1 MQLDDKE
8 KQASLDVAED
18 SRQTEWQAPSFV
30 AELFQ
35 GNFNWDHIHPFPLQS
50 EADKKIGDEYIEV
63 LREVLEKY
71 IDPSD
76 VDRTGD
82 VPVEALE
89 ALAGV
94 GAFGMK
100 IPKEYGGLGL
110 SQTNYSRACAFM
122 SSYCA
127 STAAGIT
134 AHQSIGVPQPLKLFG
149 TKEQKEKFLPRIAK
163 GAITAFALTEP
174 GVGSDPAKMVTSAT
188 PTEDG
193 KHYIING
200 QKLWITNGTRC
211 ELMVVMARTPSV
223 MVNGKE
229 KKQITAFVV
238 ETESPGFDVVH
249 RCDFLG
255 LRGIQN
261 GLLNFD
267 NVKVP
272 VENIIGKPG
281 DGLKIA
287 LVTLNTGRLSIPAT
301 TSAGGKAAILAG
313 GKWASERNQWG
324 APIGKHQNTAQ
335 KLATFA
341 ADTLAMEALTW
352 LGCAMADQ
360 GDSDIR
366 IEAAMAKYFTTVH
379 GCQIADDFL
388 QLRGGRGYETAES
401 LAKRGEEPIAA
412 EKMVRDARISRIVE
426 GTDEIMRLFIA
437 REAMDAHVRQI
448 MPLMMPGGNKMKHFF
463 GSFLPFYASWY
474 PKQWLPA
481 GGGYDSK
488 HLNARNRAHLAFIG
502 RYAKKLARSMFHT
515 MAKYQQKL
523 EREQLI
529 MACFV
534 DIGTDLFTMAATLS
548 YTDALLD
555 RVDNKEE
562 LQQVADLFCRDA
574 RDRITRNL
582 KAVRKNHN
590 RMYSDIAKDVM
601 AGKLDW
607 LASDIYTNIPQ
618 GYLKYMNE
626 SIDAFESKHGKKV
639 GGERCR
645 ERAPGKTARRGVA
658 ARLVDGYRLR
668 GPPGSRLFFILLN
681 KQMFRIRRFLV
692 STTYRSYTS

>member
-18 SRQTEWQAPSFV
+18 SRQTDWQAPSFV

-35 GNFNWDHIHPFPLQS
+35 GNFVWDHIHPFPLQS
-50 EADKKIGDEYIEV
+50 EEDKKIGDDYIEV
-63 LREVLEKY
+63 LRGVLEAH

-82 VPVEALE
+82 IPQSALD
-89 ALAGV
+89 ALAAV

-100 IPKEYGGLGL
+100 IEKEYGGLGL
-110 SQTNYSRACAFM
+110 SQFNYSRACAFM

-149 TKEQKEKFLPRIAK
+149 TKAQKETYLPRIAK
-163 GAITAFALTEP
+163 GAVTAFALTEP
-174 GVGSDPAKMVTSAT
+174 GVGSDPAKMVTSAI

-193 KHYIING
+193 SHYVING

-211 ELMVVMARTPSV
+211 DLMVVMARTPSV
-223 MVNGKE
+223 TVNGKE
-229 KKQITAFVV
+229 KKQITAFIV
-238 ETESPGFDVVH
+238 ETDTPGFDVVH

-272 VENIIGKPG
+272 AENIIGKPG
-281 DGLKIA
+281 EGLKIA

-301 TSAGGKAAILAG
+301 TAAGGKAAILAG
-313 GKWASERNQWG
+313 GKWAASRNQWG
-324 APIGKHQNTAQ
+324 APIGEHQNTAQ
-335 KLATFA
+335 RLAVIA
-341 ADTLAMEALTW
+341 ADTFAMEALTW

-412 EKMVRDARISRIVE
+412 ERMVRDARISRIVE

-437 REAMDAHVRQI
+437 REAMDAHVRLI
-448 MPLMMPGGNKMKHFF
+448 MPLMKPGGNKWKHIF
-463 GSFLPFYASWY
+463 GEFLPFYARWY

-481 GGGYDSK
+481 SGNYDAK
-488 HLNARNRAHLAFIG
+488 HLNARNQSHLSFIG
-502 RYAKKLARSMFHT
+502 KYAKKLARSMFHT
-515 MAKYQQKL
+515 MAKYRQRL

-529 MACFV
+529 MANFV

-548 YTDALLD
+548 YADALLATAE
-555 RVDNKEE
+555 NKVE
-562 LQQVADLFCRDA
+562 LQKLVDLFCTDA
-574 RDRITRNL
+574 RDRVKANL

-590 RMYSDIAKDVM
+590 SMYNGVARDVM
-601 AGKLDW
+601 DGKLDW
-607 LASDIYTNIPQ
+607 IATGIYTDVPP

-626 SIDAFESKHGKKV
+626 SIDAFEAKHGKKL
-639 GGERCR
+639 GGSPAEAAA
-645 ERAPGKTARRGVA
+645 EEKVA
-658 ARLVDGYRLR
+658 SDL
-668 GPPGSRLFFILLN
+668 
-681 KQMFRIRRFLV
+681 
-692 STTYRSYTS
+692 

>member
-18 SRQTEWQAPSFV
+18 SRQTDWQEPSFV

-35 GNFNWDHIHPFPLQS
+35 GNFAWDHIHPFPLQS
-50 EADKKIGDEYIEV
+50 AEDKKIGDDYIEV
-63 LREVLEKY
+63 LRGVLEEH

-76 VDRTGD
+76 VDRTGN
-82 VPVEALE
+82 VPESALE
-89 ALAGV
+89 ALAAV
-94 GAFGMK
+94 GAYGMK
-100 IPKEYGGLGL
+100 IPKEYGGLEL

-163 GAITAFALTEP
+163 GAVTAFALTEP
-174 GVGSDPAKMVTSAT
+174 GVGSDPAKMVTTAT

-193 KHYIING
+193 SHYVING
-200 QKLWITNGTRC
+200 RKLWITNGTRC
-211 ELMVVMARTPSV
+211 EMMVVMARTPSI

-229 KKQITAFVV
+229 KKQISAFVV
-238 ETESPGFDVVH
+238 ETNTPGFDVIH
-249 RCDFLG
+249 RCDFMG
-255 LRGIQN
+255 IRGIQN

-272 VENIIGKPG
+272 AENIIGKPG
-281 DGLKIA
+281 EGLKIA

-313 GKWASERNQWG
+313 GKWAAERNQWG

-335 KLATFA
+335 KLAVFA
-341 ADTLAMEALTW
+341 SDTLAMEAVTW
-352 LGCAMADQ
+352 LSCSMADK
-360 GDSDIR
+360 GGSDIR

-401 LAKRGEEPIAA
+401 LAKRGEEPIPA
-412 EKMVRDARISRIVE
+412 ERMVRDARIARIVE

-448 MPLMMPGGNKMKHFF
+448 MPLMMPGGNKLKHMFS
-463 GSFLPFYASWY
+463 SFLPFYAKWY

-481 GGGYDSK
+481 GSNYDTR
-488 HLNARNRAHLAFIG
+488 HLNARNQSHLSFIG
-502 RYAKKLARSMFHT
+502 KYAKKLARTMFHT

-529 MACFV
+529 MANFV
-534 DIGTDLFTMAATLS
+534 DIGTDLFTMAAVLS
-548 YTDALLD
+548 YTDALLETAQD
-555 RVDNKEE
+555 KDE
-562 LQQVADLFCRDA
+562 LQRLADLYCTDA
-574 RDRITRNL
+574 RDRIQANL
-582 KAVRKNHN
+582 KAVGKNHN
-590 RMYSDIAKDVM
+590 SMYTHVANDVM
-601 AGKLDW
+601 KGKFDW
-607 LASDIYTNIPQ
+607 MCTDIYTDVPQ
-618 GYLKYMNE
+618 GYKKYMNE
-626 SIDAFESKHGKKV
+626 SIDAFEAKHGKKIATT
-639 GGERCR
+639 EL
-645 ERAPGKTARRGVA
+645 EEKALA
-658 ARLVDGYRLR
+658 AEPAEV
-668 GPPGSRLFFILLN
+668 
-681 KQMFRIRRFLV
+681 
-692 STTYRSYTS
+692 